1 MLANVFSRSYAIKT
15 KFNLN
20 LRVFMEGAEE
30 SELCYKLDLQNLTAI
45 T

>member
-1 MLANVFSRSYAIKT
+1 MLDNVFSRSYAIKT

-20 LRVFMEGAEE
+20 VRVFMEEAEG
-30 SELCYKLDLQNLTAI
+30 SELYYRLDLQNLTRI